1 MSENVL
7 NRIIEKKFKRTAQ
20 VIGVGEPTD
29 PMIAAGPG
37 VPVVEDPAEPIEEE
51 PITEVSNLPGFEI
64 AIKRGVDKAKKLISS
79 SGGDVVVLA
88 ACSEILVKLS
98 EAQGNIKALKT

>member
-1 MSENVL
+1 MSEHVL
-7 NRIIEKKFKRTAQ
+7 NRIIMKRRAQ
-20 VIGVGEPTD
+20 VIGVDEPTD
-29 PMIAAGPG
+29 PMIVADPE
-37 VPVVEDPAEPIEEE
+37 VPVVEDPAETVEEE
-51 PITEVSNLPGFEI
+51 PISTVDVGNLPGFEI